1 MPKVREILEQVKQF
15 RLSSNRKVT
24 RDLALTPSLFAFISH
39 TESTYIIIPSVSSE
53 RRRYIPIG
61 FMPPNVIASNL
72 CLIIPDASLYHF
84 GILTSEMHMTWV
96 RYVCGR
102 LKSDYRYSNSIVYNN
117 FPFPEDLT
125 EKQRESVEK
134 GAQNVLDAREQF
146 PDSSLADLY
155 DPLTMPPALAK
166 AHRDLDKAVDQCY
179 RPQPFPS
186 EAKRIEFLFERY
198 EKLTGG
204 YLR

>member
-1 MPKVREILEQVKQF
+1 
-15 RLSSNRKVT
+15 
-24 RDLALTPSLFAFISH
+24 
-39 TESTYIIIPSVSSE
+39 
-53 RRRYIPIG
+53 
-61 FMPPNVIASNL
+61 MPPNVIASNL